1 MIRLPIAF
9 FLLILFASF
18 SLEKFRLT
26 PVSALSSFFFTVL
39 LYRRAMSVKE
49 TTGGFFID
57 EIKIY

>member
-26 PVSALSSFFFTVL
+26 PISVLSSFFLTVL
-39 LYRRAMSVKE
+39 LYRQAMSVRE
-49 TTGGFFID
+49 TTGGFLLM
-57 EIKIY
+57 K

>member
-26 PVSALSSFFFTVL
+26 PVSVLSSFFLTVL
-39 LYRRAMSVKE
+39 LYRQAMSVRE
-49 TTGGFFID
+49 TTGGFLLM
-57 EIKIY
+57 K